1 MISLRAVSSV
11 FFALNVAVIGYY
23 QAVGQNFRATLFM
36 LLRGLVF
43 LVPAFILMPLVIT
56 PQGMWLAVPVTEC
69 LTLAVILLTGKGLP
83 R

>member
-1 MISLRAVSSV
+1 MFAVSSI

-23 QAVGQNFRATLFM
+23 QAVGQNIRATLFM

-43 LVPAFILMPLVIT
+43 LVPAFILMPMVIA

-69 LTLAVILLTGKGLP
+69 LTLAVILLTGKRLF